1 MKRTEKEKILEL
13 LDNLKYNSKTGKVIY
28 KRSSKQTLMD
38 SGSCVR
44 TFKRDLKQLLDSMKI
59 DVPQPRPVMYKEPDH
74 TYLVTLDADPKIKP
88 LFEKQT
94 LAEVFTATRNQT
106 PTTATNPFL
115 VIDKMT
121 TYRVMAKDE
130 WCTAE
135 QEQKWNQY
143 LELKKNFG

>member
-1 MKRTEKEKILEL
+1 MKRTEKEKILGL
-13 LDNLKYNSKTGKVIY
+13 LNSITYNAKTGKVTY
-28 KRSSKQTLMD
+28 KCSDKKALMD

-44 TFKRDLKQLLDSMKI
+44 KFKRDLKALLESIKI
-59 DVPQPRPVMYKEPDH
+59 DVPQPRPLMYKDPEH
-74 TYLVTLDADPKIKP
+74 TYLVTLDVDPKTRP
-88 LFEKQT
+88 MFEKQT

-121 TYRVMAKDE
+121 TYRVMDKAE

>member
-1 MKRTEKEKILEL
+1 MKLAEKEKILEL
-13 LDNLKYNSKTGKVIY
+13 LNSITYNSKTGKVTY
-28 KRSSKQTLMD
+28 KCSNKKALMD

-44 TFKRDLKQLLDSMKI
+44 TFKRDLKQLLESMKI

-74 TYLVTLDADPKIKP
+74 SYLVTLDADPKISP

-94 LAEVFTATRNQT
+94 LMEVFTATRNQT
-106 PTTATNPFL
+106 PTAATNPFL

-121 TYRVMAKDE
+121 TYRVMDKAE